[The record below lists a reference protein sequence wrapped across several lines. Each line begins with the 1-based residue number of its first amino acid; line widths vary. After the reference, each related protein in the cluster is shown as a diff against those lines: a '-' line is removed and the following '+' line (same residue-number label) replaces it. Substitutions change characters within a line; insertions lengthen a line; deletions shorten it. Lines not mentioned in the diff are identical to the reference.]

1 MVFLSF
7 PLGGC
12 CGKRKNGGKNGQD
25 FPFDEAWVINQA
37 KN

>member
-1 MVFLSF
+1 MFLSF

-12 CGKRKNGGKNGQD
+12 CGKRKERGKNGQD
-25 FPFDEAWVINQA
+25 FLPDEAWVISRV